1 MKARSYPALPGLFL
15 IWTLLCPSE
24 LAVRYLSIWGCGSRW
39 EPQHEIRSDRASQR
53 FDHSDTSV
61 RRGRPGMPDDIE
73 HEDTELGRV
82 EGLEAAAEVLKGAD
96 AALAASLATG

>member
-1 MKARSYPALPGLFL
+1 
-15 IWTLLCPSE
+15 
-24 LAVRYLSIWGCGSRW
+24 
-39 EPQHEIRSDRASQR
+39 
-53 FDHSDTSV
+53 
-61 RRGRPGMPDDIE
+61 MPDDSE